1 MLEKARSILRETPL
15 IDGHN
20 DLPWQFRQRANNHV
34 GKIDL
39 DSDTSLLDPPMHT
52 DIARLRRGQVG
63 AQFWA
68 LYVPSSLEGPGAA
81 RVLFEQIDVTRR
93 IIARYP
99 ETFVL
104 ATCAD
109 DIIHAFADGKIASV
123 LAIEGGHAIE
133 NSLAVLRQAFVAG
146 ARYMTLTHND
156 NIAWADAATDE
167 PRLGGLSAFGKEVV
181 REMNRIGMMVD
192 LSHAARATMHDALDV
207 SEAPVIFSHS
217 GARAVCEHPRNVPDD
232 VLQRVHDIEGL
243 VMATFVPSFVSE
255 EARDHRSASEAE
267 EGRLEG
273 EGLEADEVKRR
284 AGAWLEANPAPSAT
298 LQQVA
303 DHIDHLRDVAGIDHV
318 GIGGDFDGI
327 TMVPRGLEDVSKYP
341 DLLAELLHRGY
352 SGDDVAKVAGRN
364 LLRVMYEVEVAGE
377 RIDASRDPS
386 EARIEELDERE
397 G

>member
-1 MLEKARSILRETPL
+1 VFEKARAILRETPL

-20 DLPWQFRQRANNHV
+20 DLPWQFRQRVNNHL

-39 DSDTSLLDPPMHT
+39 DADTSVLEPPLHT
-52 DIARLRRGQVG
+52 DIPRLRKGHVG

-68 LYVPSSLEGPGAA
+68 LYLPSSLEGPGAA

-93 IIARYP
+93 IIARYAD
-99 ETFVL
+99 TFVL

-109 DIIHAFADGKIASV
+109 DIIHTFGEGKIACV

-167 PRLGGLSAFGKEVV
+167 PRHGGLTAFGKEVV

-192 LSHAARATMHDALDV
+192 LSHVSPATMHDAMDV

-217 GARAVCEHPRNVPDD
+217 SARAVCDHPRNVPDD
-232 VLQRVHDIEGL
+232 VLERVHDIEGL
-243 VMATFVPSFVSE
+243 VMATFVPSFISE
-255 EARDHRSASEAE
+255 EVRDHRYAFEAE
-267 EGRLEG
+267 EERLES
-273 EGLEADEVKRR
+273 EGIEVAELDRRKDE
-284 AGAWLEANPAPSAT
+284 WLEANPAPRAT

-303 DHIDHLRDVAGIDHV
+303 DHIDHLREVAGIDHL
-318 GIGGDFDGI
+318 GIGADFDGI
-327 TMVPRGLEDVSKYP
+327 TALPVGLEDVSKYP
-341 DLLAELLHRGY
+341 DLFAELLHRGY
-352 SGDDVAKVAGRN
+352 SADDVAKVAGRN
-364 LLRVMYEVEVAGE
+364 LLRVMYEVEAAGA
-377 RIDASRDPS
+377 RIDAKRDPS
-386 EARIEELDERE
+386 EARIKELD

>member
-1 MLEKARSILRETPL
+1 VFEKARAILRETPL

-20 DLPWQFRQRANNHV
+20 DLPWQFRQRVNNHL

-39 DSDTSLLDPPMHT
+39 DADTSTLEPPLHT
-52 DIARLRRGQVG
+52 DIPRLRKGHVG

-68 LYVPSSLEGPGAA
+68 LYLPSSLEGPGAA

-93 IIARYP
+93 IIARYAD
-99 ETFVL
+99 TFVL

-109 DIIHAFADGKIASV
+109 DIIHTFGEGKIACV

-167 PRLGGLSAFGKEVV
+167 PRHGGLTAFGKEVV

-192 LSHAARATMHDALDV
+192 LSHVSPATMHDAMDV

-217 GARAVCEHPRNVPDD
+217 SARAVCDHPRNVPDD
-232 VLQRVHDIEGL
+232 VLERVHDIEGL
-243 VMATFVPSFVSE
+243 VMATFVPSFISE
-255 EARDHRSASEAE
+255 EVRDHRYAFEAE
-267 EGRLEG
+267 EERLES
-273 EGLEADEVKRR
+273 EGIEVAELDRRKDE
-284 AGAWLEANPAPSAT
+284 WLEANPAPRAT

-303 DHIDHLRDVAGIDHV
+303 DHIDHLREVAGIDHL
-318 GIGGDFDGI
+318 GIGADFDGI
-327 TMVPRGLEDVSKYP
+327 TALPVGLEDVSKYP
-341 DLLAELLHRGY
+341 DLFAELLHRGY
-352 SGDDVAKVAGRN
+352 SADDVAKVAGRN
-364 LLRVMYEVEVAGE
+364 LLRVMYEVEAAGA
-377 RIDASRDPS
+377 RIDAKRDPS
-386 EARIEELDERE
+386 EARIKELD